1 MATNQGKNE
10 SAHIPRE
17 HIKEEILK
25 EIMPKKMVDSLV
37 LSLLFG
43 GPFFKP
49 NFL

>member
-1 MATNQGKNE
+1 LATNQGKNE
-10 SAHIPRE
+10 SVHIPWEQIR
-17 HIKEEILK
+17 EEILK
-25 EIMPKKMVDSLV
+25 EVMPKKMVDHLV